1 MASSRDDAPDAP
13 DGPGGTATPGAR
25 GPRVAVI
32 GAGPS
37 GIFAAQAL
45 VSRSDARVDVYDR
58 LPAPYGLLRYGVAPD
73 HTSIKGVA
81 TALARVFDDDR
92 VSFVGMV
99 ELGVD
104 VTAGELLEAYD
115 AVIYAAGASEDQR
128 MRIPGE
134 DLPGSRSA
142 REVVAWYS
150 GHPDA
155 VTQSFAGV
163 TTAVMVGVGNVAVDV
178 ARILLKTASQLAST
192 DMPTDVLAELR
203 DHHITDVWVVGRRGP
218 HHASFTTVELRELLA
233 IPGVQPIVHPGAFDG
248 IDEAGLDRRT
258 RGNVEALR
266 EAAGRAVDDAR
277 ARLHLLFWHRP
288 VRVAGD
294 GRVES
299 IVLEPTRVDESGR
312 VVAAGPERALHCELV
327 LRAIGYRG
335 KPLPELPFDDE
346 RGVVPNEGGRV
357 TDLAGRVLPGHYVV
371 GWIKRGPMGVIGTN
385 KSDAVQTVEHLLADV
400 AVAPPRPLREVA
412 ELWAAKGM
420 RPTSFDDWR
429 RIDAAEA
436 AQGEEEGRQRSKIAA
451 WTELI
456 EIAHTGRPG
465 GPPTPGDQ
473 P

>member
-13 DGPGGTATPGAR
+13 DGPGGTATPGVR
-25 GPRVAVI
+25 SPRVAVI

-45 VSRSDARVDVYDR
+45 VSRSDDRVDVYDR

-258 RGNVEALR
+258 RGNVEPLR
-266 EAAGRAVDDAR
+266 EAAGRAPRAGPALRAGAARHRLPGQAVAGAALRRRARRRPQRGRTGHRSRGAR
-277 ARLHLLFWHRP
+277 APGPLRGG
-288 VRVAGD
+288 VDQAGAD
-294 GRVES
+294 GRHRHQQV
-299 IVLEPTRVDESGR
+299 RRGADR
-312 VVAAGPERALHCELV
+312 RAPA
-327 LRAIGYRG
+327 R
-335 KPLPELPFDDE
+335 
-346 RGVVPNEGGRV
+346 
-357 TDLAGRVLPGHYVV
+357 
-371 GWIKRGPMGVIGTN
+371 
-385 KSDAVQTVEHLLADV
+385 
-400 AVAPPRPLREVA
+400 
-412 ELWAAKGM
+412 
-420 RPTSFDDWR
+420 
-429 RIDAAEA
+429 
-436 AQGEEEGRQRSKIAA
+436 
-451 WTELI
+451 
-456 EIAHTGRPG
+456 
-465 GPPTPGDQ
+465 
-473 P
+473 